1 MIKMKAIT
9 KTYRI
14 GHNIAVNALQG
25 IDIEVK
31 RGEFVAIM
39 GASGSGKSTLMNII
53 GCLDQQDSGTYE
65 LDGLKIEALSD
76 NRLAEI
82 RNKKIGF
89 VFQSYNLLPL
99 MSALGNV
106 ELPLI
111 YSGVANRS
119 KYALEVLDRVGL
131 SDRINHKPNELSGG
145 QQQRVSI
152 ARALINKPSIILADE
167 PTGNLDSRMGKE
179 IMAIFSDLNRH
190 EGITIV
196 MVTHEPSIGTYA
208 QRIIYLRDGI
218 IEREMREISK

>member
-1 MIKMKAIT
+1 MIKMKSIT

-14 GHNIAVNALQG
+14 GHIEVNALKG
-25 IDIEVK
+25 VDLEVK
-31 RGEFVAIM
+31 RGEFIAIM
-39 GASGSGKSTLMNII
+39 GPSGSGKSTLMNII
-53 GCLDQQDSGTYE
+53 GCLDQQGSGTYE
-65 LDGLKIEALSD
+65 LDGVKINGLSD

-119 KYALEVLDRVGL
+119 RYALEVLNRVGL

-179 IMAIFSDLNRH
+179 IMDIFADLNRR
-190 EGITIV
+190 EEITIV
-196 MVTHEPSIGTYA
+196 MVTHEPSIGKYA

-218 IEREMREISK
+218 LEREMQDISK

>member
-1 MIKMKAIT
+1 MIKMKDI
-9 KTYRI
+9 KKIYRI
-14 GHNIAVNALQG
+14 GHIEVNALKG
-25 IDIEVK
+25 VDLEVK
-31 RGEFVAIM
+31 RGEFVAVM
-39 GASGSGKSTLMNII
+39 GPSGSGKSTLMNII
-53 GCLDQQDSGTYE
+53 GCLDQQGSGTYE
-65 LDGLKIEALSD
+65 LDGVKIDGLSD
-76 NRLAEI
+76 NQLAEI

-167 PTGNLDSRMGKE
+167 PTGNLDSRMGQE
-179 IMAIFSDLNRH
+179 IMAIFADLNRH

-196 MVTHEPSIGTYA
+196 MVTHEHDIGKYA

-218 IEREMREISK
+218 VEQEIS

>member
-1 MIKMKAIT
+1 LGTNMIKMKDIT

-14 GHNIAVNALQG
+14 GHIEVNALQG
-25 IDIEVK
+25 VDLEVK

-39 GASGSGKSTLMNII
+39 GPSGSGKSTLMNII
-53 GCLDQQDSGTYE
+53 GCLDQQGSGTYE
-65 LDGLKIEALSD
+65 LDGVKIDGLSD
-76 NRLAEI
+76 NQLAEI

-145 QQQRVSI
+145 EQQRVSI

-167 PTGNLDSRMGKE
+167 PTGNLDSRMGQE
-179 IMAIFSDLNRH
+179 IMAIFADLNRH

-196 MVTHEPSIGTYA
+196 MVTHEHDIGKYA

-218 IEREMREISK
+218 VEQEIS

>member
-1 MIKMKAIT
+1 MIKMKDIT

-14 GHNIAVNALQG
+14 GHIEVNALQG
-25 IDIEVK
+25 VDLEVK

-39 GASGSGKSTLMNII
+39 GPSGSGKSTLMNII
-53 GCLDQQDSGTYE
+53 GCLDQQGSGTYE
-65 LDGLKIEALSD
+65 LDGVKIDGLSD
-76 NRLAEI
+76 NQLAEI

-145 QQQRVSI
+145 EQQRVSI

-167 PTGNLDSRMGKE
+167 PTGNLDSRMGQE
-179 IMAIFSDLNRH
+179 IMAIFADLNRH

-196 MVTHEPSIGTYA
+196 MVTHEHDIGKYA

-218 IEREMREISK
+218 VEQEIS

>member
-179 IMAIFSDLNRH
+179 IMAIFSDLNRY